1 METKAQA
8 VPMII
13 EGTRQEMWKQLE
25 DTGLKMEAMPM
36 ITEVDNT
43 ARETVRMHMG
53 CMQQEQKIRHNREI
67 TPLKISRD
75 SPRVIDASMQPQQA

>member
-1 METKAQA
+1 
-8 VPMII
+8 
-13 EGTRQEMWKQLE
+13 
-25 DTGLKMEAMPM
+25 M

-43 ARETVRMHMG
+43 DRETVRMHMG
-53 CMQQEQKIRHNREI
+53 CMQQEQKIQHNREI